1 MGLWW
6 PDVPPLDGEQQLDG
20 ELDGEQQLLNLG
32 WSLMFPSL
40 QLCPAVSCISWIKR
54 FCFTNQ
60 PTRCKSQL
68 EAHQLLQGGSPKE
81 NSGDSVYPCHAF
93 LGFTVV
99 FYHQTQEMH
108 ETASIAIIATLAP
121 RKQSKGKW

>member
-6 PDVPPLDGEQQLDG
+6 PDVPPLDGEQQLVLPMDG
-20 ELDGEQQLLNLG
+20 EQQLVPPLDGEQQQLLNLG

-40 QLCPAVSCISWIKR
+40 QLCPAVSCISWIKW

-81 NSGDSVYPCHAF
+81 NSGDSV
-93 LGFTVV
+93 
-99 FYHQTQEMH
+99 
-108 ETASIAIIATLAP
+108 
-121 RKQSKGKW
+121 

>member
-6 PDVPPLDGEQQLDG
+6 PDVPPLDGEQHSVPPLDGIVVASARHSVPPLDG
-20 ELDGEQQLLNLG
+20 EQQQLLNLG

-40 QLCPAVSCISWIKR
+40 QLCPAVSCISWIKW

-68 EAHQLLQGGSPKE
+68 EAHQLPQGGSPKE
-81 NSGDSVYPCHAF
+81 NSGDSV
-93 LGFTVV
+93 
-99 FYHQTQEMH
+99 
-108 ETASIAIIATLAP
+108 
-121 RKQSKGKW
+121 

>member
-6 PDVPPLDGEQQLDG
+6 PDVPPLDGEQQLPLDG
-20 ELDGEQQLLNLG
+20 EVPPMDGEVPPMDGDVPPLDGEQQLLNLG

-40 QLCPAVSCISWIKR
+40 QLCPAVSCISWIKW

-81 NSGDSVYPCHAF
+81 NSGV
-93 LGFTVV
+93 
-99 FYHQTQEMH
+99 
-108 ETASIAIIATLAP
+108 
-121 RKQSKGKW
+121 